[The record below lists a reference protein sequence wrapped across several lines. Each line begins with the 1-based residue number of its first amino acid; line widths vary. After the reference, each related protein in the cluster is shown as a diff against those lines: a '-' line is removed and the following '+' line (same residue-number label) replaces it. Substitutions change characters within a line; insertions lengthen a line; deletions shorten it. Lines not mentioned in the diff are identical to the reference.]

1 MDWCK
6 KLKELVQDPKFRGKL
21 TLKLLK
27 ETEEFRRVIFY
38 DDDVAVE
45 ASLLALIAE
54 DTRPPTLVYQ
64 LHGNLRYA
72 KFTIQHQNVIIQEEL
87 MIDTGCVHWKCSS
100 LRLTQVVCS

>member
-1 MDWCK
+1 MLETMDWCK

-45 ASLLALIAE
+45 ASLLALIAG
-54 DTRPPTLVYQ
+54 R
-64 LHGNLRYA
+64 
-72 KFTIQHQNVIIQEEL
+72 TINIFCLFAI
-87 MIDTGCVHWKCSS
+87 
-100 LRLTQVVCS
+100 

>member
-6 KLKELVQDPKFRGKL
+6 KLKELVQDPKLRGKL

-45 ASLLALIAE
+45 ASLLALIAG
-54 DTRPPTLVYQ
+54 RNINIFFLF
-64 LHGNLRYA
+64 A
-72 KFTIQHQNVIIQEEL
+72 I
-87 MIDTGCVHWKCSS
+87 
-100 LRLTQVVCS
+100 

>member
-6 KLKELVQDPKFRGKL
+6 KLKELVQDPKFR
-21 TLKLLK
+21 
-27 ETEEFRRVIFY
+27 
-38 DDDVAVE
+38 
-45 ASLLALIAE
+45 E

-100 LRLTQVVCS
+100 PRLT